1 MRLIKD
7 NVERVADGAKADK
20 LKTLGFKEIGS
31 AAAEVVGPDDKSPDR
46 MSVAELKALAKE
58 KGIEGA
64 SSLTTAE
71 LLTALKD
78 VMDSD

>member
-1 MRLIKD
+1 MIVRTLLDTDLYKFTTSY
-7 NVERVADGAKADK
+7 AY
-20 LKTLGFKEIGS
+20 TLGFKEIGS

-64 SSLTTAE
+64 SSLTKAE
-71 LLTALKD
+71 LLTVLKD

>member
-7 NVERVADGAKADK
+7 NVERVADGIQADRLKA
-20 LKTLGFKEIGS
+20 LGFKEIGS
-31 AAAEVVGPDDKSPDR
+31 AEAEADGTEDKSPDI

-64 SSLTTAE
+64 SSLTKAE
-71 LLTALKD
+71 LLAVLKD
-78 VMDSD
+78 VTMDE